1 MLRIHKARPR
11 AISAGFSLCVPDSL
25 SKGLFYG
32 RATMTKDTQPRR
44 RVDWD
49 AVERDY
55 RATQMTLRELGD
67 KHGCDHAAIA
77 RKAKKDGWQ
86 RDLTSAVRIA
96 TNARVIEEVV
106 TKAVNNSQQ
115 DVTSTIAAAA
125 EVNTRIIM
133 KHRRKLSDLHELVEV
148 AKAKLEEIGDVLT
161 DVREVATFVQAVGNL
176 TTSTKA
182 LIEQERKSFGLDE
195 TSEKKTDLIEDL
207 ILEAMNDRKA
217 DS

>member
-1 MLRIHKARPR
+1 MCPLL
-11 AISAGFSLCVPDSL
+11 SESGGF
-25 SKGLFYG
+25 FYG

-148 AKAKLEEIGDVLT
+148 AKAKLEEIGDALT

>member
-1 MLRIHKARPR
+1 
-11 AISAGFSLCVPDSL
+11 
-25 SKGLFYG
+25 
-32 RATMTKDTQPRR
+32 MTKDTQPRR

-148 AKAKLEEIGDVLT
+148 AKAKLEEIGDALT

>member
-1 MLRIHKARPR
+1 MCPLL
-11 AISAGFSLCVPDSL
+11 SESGGF
-25 SKGLFYG
+25 FYG
-32 RATMTKDTQPRR
+32 RATMTQDNQQRR

-148 AKAKLEEIGDVLT
+148 AKAKLEEIGDALT